1 MHFSQKPASL
11 SLRRTQRN
19 RIVIINNLA
28 LGTLVLA
35 NISWN
40 LLDPKPDV
48 NSLTATEQR
57 IKACLI
63 DDTYTGKLTTLGLEV
78 VVSKTEL
85 SVKNVTNRPI
95 NFEINR
101 GLSQYTLSPDKSLNL
116 VNIRNQTNCIVIQ
129 PN

>member
-1 MHFSQKPASL
+1 M
-11 SLRRTQRN
+11 
-19 RIVIINNLA
+19 IINNLA

-78 VVSKTEL
+78 VISKTEL
-85 SVKNVTNRPI
+85 TVKNVTNRPI

-101 GLSQYTLSPDKSLNL
+101 GLSQYTLGPDKNLNL
-116 VNIRNQTNCIVIQ
+116 VNIRNQPNCIVIQ